1 VGEEWVRVRG
11 GGRARLLALTLVL
24 AVLPE
29 LTLVLEVLAAATVMS
44 PEGPSMLK
52 AANACSASTVAVE
65 QVELPL
71 LAGAPVVTEAS
82 DCPSSGGMSDDG
94 RMMMMLTGRGETRT
108 MTTAKH
114 PPPRQPTGPTQCQ
127 RRGCLACVVLQQS
140 GIRVERA

>member
-29 LTLVLEVLAAATVMS
+29 LTLVLEVLVAAAVMS

-52 AANACSASTVAVE
+52 AASTVAVK

-71 LAGAPVVTEAS
+71 LAGAPVVAEIS
-82 DCPSSGGMSDDG
+82 DCPSSGGMSDDL
-94 RMMMMLTGRGETRT
+94 MMGG
-108 MTTAKH
+108 
-114 PPPRQPTGPTQCQ
+114 
-127 RRGCLACVVLQQS
+127 
-140 GIRVERA
+140 